1 MKPVSTLTS
10 DERIIVDKFVKLRAA
25 HIEAF
30 SDGWSSP
37 KGADAWLL
45 SDIAAAN
52 ISITRGVSISGAA
65 TKLSARILARE
76 YGATRVRWVL
86 TRFLIEEQN
95 GKSEIKE
102 T

>member
-1 MKPVSTLTS
+1 MKPLSTLTS
-10 DERIIVDKFVKLRAA
+10 DERVIVDKFVSLRKV

-37 KGADAWLL
+37 KGADAWMLA
-45 SDIAAAN
+45 DIANAN
-52 ISITRGVSISGAA
+52 LSIARGVSVSAAA
-65 TKLSARILARE
+65 TKLAARILARE
-76 YGATRVRWVL
+76 YGQQRVRLVL

-95 GKSEIKE
+95 GKSE